1 MTALGDCTLYLLKK
15 SEAKMIGL
23 TDNYNYKY
31 SFKMYICLWF
41 DEISRPIILP
51 IKKGKWSR
59 KTLIIIF
66 ISQTFQVTQKK

>member
-1 MTALGDCTLYLLKK
+1 
-15 SEAKMIGL
+15 
-23 TDNYNYKY
+23 
-31 SFKMYICLWF
+31 MYICFWF

-66 ISQTFQVTQKK
+66 ISQTFQATQRNREKCS

>member
-1 MTALGDCTLYLLKK
+1 
-15 SEAKMIGL
+15 MIGL

-31 SFKMYICLWF
+31 SFKMYICFWF

-66 ISQTFQVTQKK
+66 ISQTFQVTQKIKRNVENCRQQDNID

>member
-1 MTALGDCTLYLLKK
+1 
-15 SEAKMIGL
+15 MIGL

-31 SFKMYICLWF
+31 SFKMYICFWF

-59 KTLIIIF
+59 KTQIIIF
-66 ISQTFQVTQKK
+66 ISQTFQVTHKNREKCRKL

>member
-1 MTALGDCTLYLLKK
+1 
-15 SEAKMIGL
+15 MIGL

-31 SFKMYICLWF
+31 SFKMYICFWF

-66 ISQTFQVTQKK
+66 ISQTFRVTQKIERNVENCRQQDNID

>member
-1 MTALGDCTLYLLKK
+1 
-15 SEAKMIGL
+15 MIGL

-31 SFKMYICLWF
+31 SFKMYICFWF

-66 ISQTFQVTQKK
+66 ISQTFQVTQ